1 MTGTYGL
8 FVTDRATNCI
18 SSTSSVS
25 VVVNEIPDAPLAE
38 ATKQLCFT
46 DTLFLTTTTNAA
58 SYNWQGPN
66 SYQSSLQNPIINNV
80 NEDNVGIYTLIVA
93 NVLGCT
99 SFDTV
104 LVFLDCLDDDELN
117 IPNVF
122 TPNGDDKNQ
131 LFKFSVK
138 DLKEIRVEIYNRWG
152 VNVYS
157 WNSLQDGWDGKTR
170 NGMESP
176 EGTYYYLVNA
186 TNWRGRTITQK
197 GWFSLL
203 R

>member
-1 MTGTYGL
+1 MVL
-8 FVTDRATNCI
+8 L
-18 SSTSSVS
+18 STFSLRLGP
-25 VVVNEIPDAPLAE
+25 IHLA
-38 ATKQLCFT
+38 F
-46 DTLFLTTTTNAA
+46 
-58 SYNWQGPN
+58 
-66 SYQSSLQNPIINNV
+66 SLRFFPI
-80 NEDNVGIYTLIVA
+80 
-93 NVLGCT
+93 
-99 SFDTV
+99 
-104 LVFLDCLDDDELN
+104 DDDELN